1 MFQSTT
7 TASSLTWH
15 ATSRKKDGLIRHPAD
30 ALTWKS
36 VDEKW
41 PEFGSEPRNLRLA
54 LSSDGFNPHSS
65 LSSKYSC
72 WPVILVTYNLPPWL
86 CMKRKYMLLTMLISG
101 PKQPGND
108 IDVYL
113 EPLIDDLKVLWEGVH
128 GVYDA
133 SRNEY
138 FTLRAALFWTINDF
152 PAYGNLSGSIV
163 KGYNACPI
171 CVEKTLPKRLKHSQK
186 LIYLR
191 HRRWK
196 ERYHPYRR
204 QRAAFDNQQ
213 EYETAPVP
221 LTGEEVLKRMEKE
234 VLVWPFGKKN
244 PRPPYK
250 GDEDESRPCWKKKS
264 IFFELEYWK
273 FLHVRHCLDVMHIEK
288 NVCDSLLGTLL
299 NVPGKT
305 KDGIKARLDLVEMGI
320 RTELAPNL
328 DGPKKTRLPLA
339 SWNLTLDEK
348 KSVCGC
354 FYCMKVP
361 QNYSSNVHNLVS
373 MDDLRLN
380 GMKSH
385 DCHVLMQQLLP
396 VALRAVLDKPVRVA
410 VIRLCLFF
418 TEICSK
424 SFEVSK
430 LPKIQSDIV
439 ETLCLLEKYFPPSF
453 FDIMVHLT
461 IHLVREIELCG
472 PVFYRWMFPFERYM
486 KVCKG
491 YVRNRARPEG
501 CIAENY
507 IAEEA
512 VEFLAERLL
521 SDKTIGIPKQRSK
534 DCRRTSGAKISS
546 IYGGEFK
553 QAHLCVLQN
562 TEEFSSYFL

>member
-1 MFQSTT
+1 
-7 TASSLTWH
+7 
-15 ATSRKKDGLIRHPAD
+15 
-30 ALTWKS
+30 
-36 VDEKW
+36 
-41 PEFGSEPRNLRLA
+41 
-54 LSSDGFNPHSS
+54 
-65 LSSKYSC
+65 
-72 WPVILVTYNLPPWL
+72 
-86 CMKRKYMLLTMLISG
+86 
-101 PKQPGND
+101 
-108 IDVYL
+108 
-113 EPLIDDLKVLWEGVH
+113 
-128 GVYDA
+128 
-133 SRNEY
+133 
-138 FTLRAALFWTINDF
+138 
-152 PAYGNLSGSIV
+152 
-163 KGYNACPI
+163 
-171 CVEKTLPKRLKHSQK
+171 
-186 LIYLR
+186 
-191 HRRWK
+191 
-196 ERYHPYRR
+196 
-204 QRAAFDNQQ
+204 
-213 EYETAPVP
+213 
-221 LTGEEVLKRMEKE
+221 MEKE

-288 NVCDSLLGTLL
+288 NVCDSLLGALL

-305 KDGIKARLDLVEMGI
+305 KDGIKACLDLVEMGI

-521 SDKTIGIPKQRSK
+521 SNKTIGIPKQRSK

-562 TEEFSSYFL
+562 TEEFSSYFLEHMEYLKATFPTFKKNKKWLKDEQNKTFADWVKKRNSGVYLEADTMVVASARDKNPKVCKLSFYVVVDEIWEMDYTRFMFPLFKCDWAESSKGVKVDDLGFTLVNLNRKGHQKDKFAIATSVHQIFYVQDPIDPMWSVALRGPQRDYDDLVYGEEAGDTPCDHQSCTDRMPSVENGEGEIGYVRAENEGILLNE

>member
-1 MFQSTT
+1 
-7 TASSLTWH
+7 
-15 ATSRKKDGLIRHPAD
+15 
-30 ALTWKS
+30 
-36 VDEKW
+36 
-41 PEFGSEPRNLRLA
+41 
-54 LSSDGFNPHSS
+54 
-65 LSSKYSC
+65 
-72 WPVILVTYNLPPWL
+72 
-86 CMKRKYMLLTMLISG
+86 
-101 PKQPGND
+101 
-108 IDVYL
+108 
-113 EPLIDDLKVLWEGVH
+113 
-128 GVYDA
+128 
-133 SRNEY
+133 
-138 FTLRAALFWTINDF
+138 
-152 PAYGNLSGSIV
+152 
-163 KGYNACPI
+163 
-171 CVEKTLPKRLKHSQK
+171 
-186 LIYLR
+186 
-191 HRRWK
+191 
-196 ERYHPYRR
+196 
-204 QRAAFDNQQ
+204 
-213 EYETAPVP
+213 
-221 LTGEEVLKRMEKE
+221 MEKE

-273 FLHVRHCLDVMHIEK
+273 FLPVRHCLDVMHIEK

-501 CIAENY
+501 CIAKNY

-562 TEEFSSYFL
+562 TEVDEDAGVSCIYYGCC